1 MYINATNFKSFKN
14 NNKLLYIIETNGI
27 NEFSFIIKGKENSA
41 YSVGYTSKL
50 LNFDNSD
57 QYIVLNGG
65 NYLFNLENRTDS
77 DIILYNIY
85 EFNDILPNYIGFFP
99 LTCKISILNV
109 IVNASDYSPIYK
121 NIMEKKGFYQEIYT
135 KDDINIPNTFHFG
148 YKISK
153 NEIDNESCL
162 FYVSLCRI
170 YDQNTTDF
178 INGIILA
185 DNIPQL
191 FMFNQKYN
199 VMKFIYLHAQNEN
212 IIKINIKLLDV
223 GEYKILLS
231 FDDEKYEKEYNIK
244 SNQSISIKPMEWN
257 DLCIKD
263 EKQLCK
269 LSFFVIS
276 KK

>member
-99 LTCKISILNV
+99 LTCMISILNV